1 MKKSKK
7 DNSIKRPGKL
17 QFRFFLHDVLLLVLL
32 FTGITI
38 GVSVYFSNVLLN
50 ARRDALAELNKNF
63 LDQTEKG
70 IHDLDGLSANISY
83 SNRKTNFL
91 FHLTAKPYT
100 TNDARYI
107 NDNLMSLNGMEL
119 AADQINVLCSN
130 GNGVECGLISRGVRR
145 SPSEQEWYLSAKVS
159 GGSIVIG
166 TPYYTSR
173 YSAGNAAKDWYLSS
187 LRYMKLKN
195 SDEGCAIETVKRCK
209 IIFQDVLRYENS
221 GGSPAALYIFDNTGK
236 KVFPYNNSENDLYR
250 TLAESGMEPSG
261 AENLPDDF
269 KANYIST
276 SLSSSYTDWT
286 YLLVQSR
293 EVVYRPVFR
302 MIGIL
307 ISLLSILLVLALLLS
322 WRMARQMVVPVKH
335 LKHIVQKMRLDTIGK
350 NQLVSGYKVP
360 YEELSELYQ
369 EFEQMCRSLQDSLSE
384 LEMQR
389 KLEMQARV
397 TALQA
402 QMNPHFYYNTL
413 SCISILAE
421 DGQTDQVSELCQ
433 SLSEIMRYITDA
445 GSTNVRIR
453 DEMDYIRKYIHCMKI
468 RYQDSLAFCEN
479 LDPALLDMKIPK
491 LTLQP
496 LIENAIKYG
505 TDCLPPWTITLT
517 GRMAGNEWRIRV
529 EDTGNGFSQEALQR
543 IAQMI
548 TEVNNKTFDY
558 SRLRIGHLGLISI
571 YIRWKSFC
579 QGSEL
584 FRYGNTAAGHAYVE
598 IGKKMAE
605 IKEEE
610 STPDEK
616 EDESDNP
623 EDAAAAEG
631 PVSSDL

>member
-1 MKKSKK
+1 MKKANK
-7 DNSIKRPGKL
+7 DNSIKSPQKL
-17 QFRFFLHDVLLLVLL
+17 QVCFFLHDVLLLVLL

-38 GVSVYFSNVLLN
+38 GVSVYFSKVLLD
-50 ARRDALAELNKNF
+50 ARKESLAELNRSM

-91 FHLTAKPYT
+91 FHLTANPYT
-100 TNDARYI
+100 TTDVRYI

-119 AADQINVLCSN
+119 AADQINILCSN

-145 SPSEQEWYLSAKVS
+145 APSEQEWYLSAKVA

-166 TPYYTSR
+166 SPYYSSR

-187 LRYMKLKN
+187 LRYSKLPN
-195 SDEGCAIETVKRCK
+195 TDEGYAIETVKRCK

-221 GGSPAALYIFDNTGK
+221 GNSPAALYIFDKNGK
-236 KVFPYNNSENDLYR
+236 KVFPYNYDARENNLYR
-250 TLAESGMEPSG
+250 TLADSSLEPSG
-261 AENLPDDF
+261 PEKFPEGFDS
-269 KANYIST
+269 NYIVT
-276 SLSSSYTDWT
+276 SLDSTYTGWT

-293 EVVYRPVFR
+293 AVVYRPIVR
-302 MIGIL
+302 MVGIL
-307 ISLLSILLVLALLLS
+307 VGILSALLVVALLLS

-350 NQLVSGYKVP
+350 NSFVSSYKVP

-369 EFEQMCRSLQDSLSE
+369 EFEQMCRSLQNSLNE

-445 GSTNVRIR
+445 GNTNVKIR

-468 RYQDSLAFCEN
+468 RYQDSLAFAED
-479 LDPALLDMKIPK
+479 LDPALLDQEVPK

-517 GRMAGNEWRIRV
+517 GRVTDEGWLVRV
-529 EDTGNGFSQEALQR
+529 EDTGNGFTEEAMQR
-543 IAQMI
+543 INSMI
-548 TEVNNKTFDY
+548 LEVNNKTFDY
-558 SRLRIGHLGLISI
+558 SQLRIGHLGLISI

-579 QGSEL
+579 QGDQI
-584 FRYGNTAAGHAYVE
+584 FRFGNLPEGHAYVE
-598 IGKKMAE
+598 IGRKAGD
-605 IKEEE
+605 
-610 STPDEK
+610 SYTG
-616 EDESDNP
+616 SRSH
-623 EDAAAAEG
+623 AEG
-631 PVSSDL
+631 KKE